1 MKPHLLVCC
10 PEQLVTQTPAPPQ
23 PPRFP
28 LADGSPRPVEDKH
41 ELCPFWRGN
50 GGCDLDRDI
59 IFAEED
65 PRNAVVR
72 SQDLFD
78 FMQLSCPATCGW
90 TGDKVSRGILSYHR
104 LEHAT
109 KPGRGLLREIFANIR
124 LKLYSIKSNPPHS
137 SRCSL
142 QGCVDEHAR
151 CVEWARGGLCL
162 ARPRFMGLTCRESC
176 GTCGFLSPFN
186 TEEQVSNIL

>member
-1 MKPHLLVCC
+1 MSSAPSGGGTEAATWTETSSLPRRTPGMRWSGVRTCLTSCSF
-10 PEQLVTQTPAPPQ
+10 PAPP
-23 PPRFP
+23 
-28 LADGSPRPVEDKH
+28 
-41 ELCPFWRGN
+41 
-50 GGCDLDRDI
+50 
-59 IFAEED
+59 
-65 PRNAVVR
+65 
-72 SQDLFD
+72 
-78 FMQLSCPATCGW
+78 PAAG
-90 TGDKVSRGILSYHR
+90 RGIRYQEEYYHR

-137 SRCSL
+137 SRCPL

-162 ARPRFMGLTCRESC
+162 ARPGFMGLTCRESC

-186 TEEQVSNIL
+186 TEEQVINKL